1 LDRKEIIERLFSLP
15 GEIRDAELEVFSKQ
29 LGITSA
35 KDALSAKEADLY
47 TEGVIDGK
55 NAEIRTAQLRQ
66 LTIKERNDVAKAEND
81 ANMARI
87 KLNYLHNEFKSLQTI
102 AYLIEGVE
110 RVETE

>member
-1 LDRKEIIERLFSLP
+1 MDRKEIITRLFSLP
-15 GEIRDAELEVFSKQ
+15 EEIRTAELDVFSKQ

-35 KDALSAKEADLY
+35 KDVVSAKEAELY

-66 LTIKERNDVAKAEND
+66 LTIKERNDVARAED
-81 ANMARI
+81 SANMARI
-87 KLNYLHNEFKSLQTI
+87 KLNYLHNEFKTLQTI

-110 RVETE
+110 

>member
-1 LDRKEIIERLFSLP
+1 MDRKEIIERLFSLP
-15 GEIRDAELEVFSKQ
+15 EEIRTAELDVFSQQ

-35 KDALSAKEADLY
+35 KDVLSAKEAELY

-66 LTIKERNDVAKAEND
+66 LTIKERNDVARAEND

-87 KLNYLHNEFKSLQTI
+87 KLNYLHNEFKALQTV

-110 RVETE
+110 